1 MLSRHQKPTKIF
13 YVSYETNIY
22 ILWYQLLLSQIVVL
36 INFLVHVQTFNVNYK
51 TQELSHGVMHLCS
64 F

>member
-1 MLSRHQKPTKIF
+1 MWGRHQKPTKIF

-22 ILWYQLLLSQIVVL
+22 IFWYQLLISQIVIL
-36 INFLVHVQTFNVNYK
+36 IKFLVHVQTFSVNYK
-51 TQELSHGVMHLCS
+51 TQDLLQGVMHLCS